1 MTLPD
6 QPLPSG
12 FDPSQFNFDPASPD
26 SLASR
31 LAEDQQK
38 NATGDSPLME
48 VAGNVV
54 DFGCDVASEGAGAVI
69 EGAAAVAGAGMDV
82 AGQAAGAVAEVG
94 FGCLGETLGGCF
106 SGCCVLL
113 VLLFLGAS
121 TVLAYVW

>member
-1 MTLPD
+1 MTPPD

-38 NATGDSPLME
+38 NASDTGAQDIVNGFVDSGVEIAGEATGAVLEGAIE
-48 VAGNVV
+48 VAGV
-54 DFGCDVASEGAGAVI
+54 
-69 EGAAAVAGAGMDV
+69 GMDV

-113 VLLFLGAS
+113 VLLFLGVS